1 VVRGPSALLAAAG
14 GGIAY
19 LLVAPALP
27 DLGDGEAAVLVAGSI
42 GLTLLGVLA
51 LCLVDLRD
59 SAPLAGL
66 LGLGAALLAAA
77 MTVAEA
83 GAVADVPKALFA
95 AALGVV
101 LARVLATP
109 AVVLA
114 VPLFVAAID
123 VWSASSGPT
132 SRILEQGTGTVDF
145 LVLAIPAWG
154 GGEVGRLGISDVV
167 FLAFFAALA
176 WRYGMRRR
184 VTGAAVVGA
193 LVVTLVVEVAID
205 RALPVLPFLAAA
217 LLVPNLDRL
226 PGLLRAE
233 AEEDSEG

>member
-1 VVRGPSALLAAAG
+1 MVRGPSALLAAAG

-19 LLVAPALP
+19 LLLAPALP
-27 DLGDGEAAVLVAGSI
+27 DLGDGEAAVLVPGSI
-42 GLTLLGVLA
+42 GLALIGVLA
-51 LCLVDLRD
+51 LCLIDLRD
-59 SAPLAGL
+59 SAVLAAL

-77 MTVAEA
+77 MTVAQA

-109 AVVLA
+109 VVVLA

-123 VWSASSGPT
+123 LWSVSSGPT
-132 SRILEQGTGTVDF
+132 SRLLARESGEVDF
-145 LVLAIPAWG
+145 LAFTIPAWA
-154 GGEVGRLGISDVV
+154 GGEVGRLGISDVI

-176 WRYGMRRR
+176 WRYGLRRLA
-184 VTGAAVVGA
+184 TGAALVGA
-193 LVVTLVVEVAID
+193 LVAVLVVEVAID

-217 LLVPNLDRL
+217 LLLPNLDRL
-226 PGLLRAE
+226 PGLLRADDE
-233 AEEDSEG
+233 RGR

>member
-19 LLVAPALP
+19 LLLAPALP
-27 DLGDGEAAVLVAGSI
+27 DLGEGEAAVLVPGSI
-42 GLTLLGVLA
+42 GLALLGVLA

-59 SAPLAGL
+59 SAPLAAL

-77 MTVAEA
+77 MTVADA

-123 VWSASSGPT
+123 VWSVSSGPT
-132 SRILEQGTGTVDF
+132 SRLLEQDSGAVDF
-145 LVLAIPAWG
+145 LAFAIPAWG
-154 GGEVGRLGISDVV
+154 GGEVGRLGISDIV

-176 WRYGMRRR
+176 WRYELRRL
-184 VTGAAVVGA
+184 VTGTALVGA
-193 LVVTLVVEVAID
+193 LVLALVVEVAVD

-217 LLVPNLDRL
+217 LLLPNLDRL

-233 AEEDSEG
+233 EEEEG

>member
-1 VVRGPSALLAAAG
+1 MVRGPSALLAVAG

-19 LLVAPALP
+19 LLLAPALP
-27 DLGDGEAAVLVAGSI
+27 DLGDGKASVLVAGSL
-42 GLTLLGVLA
+42 GLALLGVLA

-59 SAPLAGL
+59 SAALAAL

-109 AVVLA
+109 VVVLA

-123 VWSASSGPT
+123 IWSVSSGPS
-132 SRILEQGTGTVDF
+132 SRLLERDSGAVDF
-145 LVLAIPAWG
+145 LAFAIPSWG
-154 GGEVGRLGISDVV
+154 GGEVGRLGISDAV

-176 WRYGMRRR
+176 WRYGLRQRI
-184 VTGAAVVGA
+184 TGAALVGA
-193 LVVTLVVEVAID
+193 IVLALFVEVATD
-205 RALPVLPFLAAA
+205 RALPLLAFLAAA
-217 LLVPNLDRL
+217 LLVPNLDRMG
-226 PGLLRAE
+226 GLLRAE
-233 AEEDSEG
+233 EEEAR

>member
-1 VVRGPSALLAAAG
+1 MVRGPSALLAAAG

-19 LLVAPALP
+19 LLLAPALP
-27 DLGDGEAAVLVAGSI
+27 DLGDGEAAVLVPGSI
-42 GLTLLGVLA
+42 GLALIGVLA
-51 LCLVDLRD
+51 LCLIDLRD
-59 SAPLAGL
+59 SAPLAAL

-95 AALGVV
+95 AAVGVI
-101 LARVLATP
+101 LARLLATP

-123 VWSASSGPT
+123 LWGVSSGPT
-132 SRILEQGTGTVDF
+132 SRLLVRESGEVDF
-145 LVLAIPAWG
+145 LAFAIPAWG
-154 GGEVGRLGISDVV
+154 GGEVGRLGISDVI

-176 WRYGMRRR
+176 WRYGLRRL
-184 VTGAAVVGA
+184 VTGAALVGA
-193 LVVTLVVEVAID
+193 LVAVLVAEVAID

-226 PGLLRAE
+226 PGLFRMGGK
-233 AEEDSEG
+233 EESV